1 MHQPAPRFRAAPP
14 RSHRAAASVPRQ
26 FTIGWIRESEIKHGR
41 IAMFGFIG
49 YIVHEN
55 GIRSPDGIANL
66 VSTDLSAPAVWDA
79 TPEIGKWQIILF
91 VGLMDIWRE
100 SKVPLAGDGQ
110 THCTAR
116 LSKRK
121 RPLRCLA

>member
-1 MHQPAPRFRAAPP
+1 MQL
-14 RSHRAAASVPRQ
+14 RSYRAAASVPRQ
-26 FTIGWIRESEIKHGR
+26 FTVGWIRESELKHGR

-55 GIRSPDGIANL
+55 GLRSPDGIANL